1 MVKLQ
6 VPDDE
11 TPSTEQVLKIVR
23 TSMNPLVHYG
33 FVKVIDLDNAVYDCR
48 KLETVLHKTCHTMSW
63 ENLVAW
69 KGKSEPP
76 SIVPQVDD
84 WQFWT
89 ELATQ
94 TIRKMHI
101 KIPRKD
107 YKAVVYGFST
117 VAWIMAQDYK
127 KGGKLYEDGTA
138 FLKKCMK
145 DSVQRQMNMQQG
157 FLSLTQ
163 KD

>member
-1 MVKLQ
+1 M
-6 VPDDE
+6 E
-11 TPSTEQVLKIVR
+11 RTTSATPSLKQVLKVVR

-33 FVKVIDLDNAVYDCR
+33 FVKLIDLDNAVYDCR
-48 KLETVLHKTCHTMSW
+48 KLENTLHKTCHDMSW

-76 SIVPQVDD
+76 SIVPQVSD

-101 KIPRKD
+101 KIPKTD

-117 VAWIMAQDYK
+117 VAWIMAQDYQ
-127 KGGKLYEDGTA
+127 KGGSHYEDGTP

-157 FLSLTQ
+157 FLSLL

>member
-1 MVKLQ
+1 MVSTTS
-6 VPDDE
+6 E
-11 TPSTEQVLKIVR
+11 TPSMEQVLKVVR
-23 TSMNPLVHYG
+23 TSMNPLVDYG
-33 FVKVIDLDNAVYDCR
+33 FVKVIDLDNAEYDCR
-48 KLETVLHKTCHTMSW
+48 KLENILHQTCHAMSW

-76 SIVPQVDD
+76 SIVPQVSD

-101 KIPRKD
+101 KITKTD
-107 YKAVVYGFST
+107 YKSVVYGFST
-117 VAWIMAQDYK
+117 VAWVMAQDYQ
-127 KGGKLYEDGTA
+127 KGGSHYEDGTP

-157 FLSLTQ
+157 FLSLL

>member
-1 MVKLQ
+1 VLLNESRTKTEALCILLAS
-6 VPDDE
+6 VN
-11 TPSTEQVLKIVR
+11 PSNGRATVLSCDVNHL
-23 TSMNPLVHYG
+23 S
-33 FVKVIDLDNAVYDCR
+33 F
-48 KLETVLHKTCHTMSW
+48 VLHKTCHTMSW

>member
-1 MVKLQ
+1 MKKA
-6 VPDDE
+6 
-11 TPSTEQVLKIVR
+11 LKVVR

-33 FVKVIDLDNAVYDCR
+33 FVKLIDLDNAEYDCR
-48 KLETVLHKTCHTMSW
+48 KLENILHETCHAMSW

-76 SIVPQVDD
+76 SIVPQVCD

-101 KIPRKD
+101 KIPKTD
-107 YKAVVYGFST
+107 YNAVVFGFST
-117 VAWIMAQDYK
+117 VAWIMAQDYQ
-127 KGGKLYEDGTA
+127 KGGSHYEDGTP

-145 DSVQRQMNMQQG
+145 DGVQTYLNMQQG
-157 FLSLTQ
+157 FLSLV

>member
-1 MVKLQ
+1 MVSTTS
-6 VPDDE
+6 E
-11 TPSTEQVLKIVR
+11 TPSMEQVLKVVR
-23 TSMNPLVHYG
+23 TCMNPLVHYG
-33 FVKVIDLDNAVYDCR
+33 FVKVIDLDNAEYDCR
-48 KLETVLHKTCHTMSW
+48 KLENILHQTCHAMSW

-76 SIVPQVDD
+76 SIVPQVSD

-101 KIPRKD
+101 KIPKTD

-117 VAWIMAQDYK
+117 VAWVMAQDYQ
-127 KGGKLYEDGTA
+127 KGGSHYEDGTP

-145 DSVQRQMNMQQG
+145 DSVQRQMNMQKG
-157 FLSLTQ
+157 FLSLLI
-163 KD
+163 D